1 MPEGHPGSRSTTRRA
16 FAASCAGLL
25 GATLLAV
32 PALASEAGVSA
43 ESALRGMSLEQKI
56 GQLFVVSV
64 YGKSAG
70 EANENNQEMYGV
82 ATPAEVVR
90 KHHVGGV
97 IYFNNDDADNVDG
110 PAQLARLSNGLQR
123 AALSSGAHVPLI
135 VSIDQEGGQT
145 TRISAPAT
153 EYPSSMALGAGRSAE
168 DAKKLA
174 QINGREL
181 RAMGINQNF
190 APVADVNSNP
200 LNPVIGTRSFS
211 SRPGL
216 SSELVAAE
224 VHGYQDAGRRTET
237 VSTSAKHFP
246 GHGDAATD
254 SHTGLPIINRT
265 EADWR
270 EIDLPPFQAAIAEGA
285 DSIMSAHIAM
295 PSLDPSGAPA
305 TLSKPIMTGLLR
317 EELGY
322 NGVVVTDALRMDAI
336 RKLYPDAEAPVLAIE
351 AGVDQM
357 LLPPDFGAAVKG
369 VSDAVHSGRLT
380 EDRIDQS
387 VLRILKLKFKRGIL
401 AKPLVDERA
410 VGKIVGSKAHR
421 DTIAK
426 ISAKTTT
433 VLRDDA
439 GLLPL
444 KKPGKVLVTGWTKAD
459 FPGYPAD
466 PVTSLAG
473 ALHGTA
479 VPTGENPAQTDVDK
493 AVAAAKGADT
503 VVVLANG
510 LRTSPAQVSLLK
522 SIQATGKPVVA
533 VSIQEP
539 YDPAFA
545 DAATWVATYDWR
557 DVSMSTLAGVLR
569 GKLSPTG
576 KLPVDLPAADD
587 PAKILYPFGHGLRW

>member
-1 MPEGHPGSRSTTRRA
+1 ML
-16 FAASCAGLL
+16 AAAGPASAA
-25 GATLLAV
+25 GAQSEI
-32 PALASEAGVSA
+32 ALAEK
-43 ESALRGMSLEQKI
+43 ALRGLTLEQKI
-56 GQLFVVSV
+56 GQLFVVTV
-64 YGKSAG
+64 YGKSAND
-70 EANENNQEMYGV
+70 AHPMNQQMYGV

-90 KHHVGGV
+90 EHQVGGV
-97 IYFNNDDADNVDG
+97 IYFNNDDADNVDD
-110 PAQLARLSNGLQR
+110 PAQLARFFNGLQR
-123 AALSSGAHVPLI
+123 AALSSGAHLPLI
-135 VSIDQEGGQT
+135 TSIDQEGGQT

-153 EYPSSMALGAGRSAE
+153 EYPSSMALGSTRSAE
-168 DAKKLA
+168 NAEKIA
-174 QINGREL
+174 AINAREL

-211 SRPGL
+211 SEPGL
-216 SSELVAAE
+216 ASELVAAE
-224 VHGYQDAGRRTET
+224 VHGYQDSGKRTET

-254 SHTGLPIINRT
+254 SHTGLPIINRS

-270 EIDLPPFQAAIAEGA
+270 KIDLPPFQAAMAEGA
-285 DSIMSAHIAM
+285 DSIMSAHISM

-322 NGVVVTDALRMDAI
+322 DGVVVTDALRMDAI

-357 LLPPDFGAAVKG
+357 LLPPDFTAAVKG
-369 VSDAVHSGRLT
+369 VSDAVAGGRLT
-380 EDRIDQS
+380 EERIDQS
-387 VLRILKLKFKRGIL
+387 VLRVLKLKAKRGIL

-410 VGKIVGSKAHR
+410 VGKIVGSKKHR
-421 DTIAK
+421 EAVARITDQA
-426 ISAKTTT
+426 TT
-433 VLRDDA
+433 VLRNDA

-444 KKPGKVLVTGWTKAD
+444 KKPGKVLVAGWDKAD

-466 PVTSLAG
+466 PVTSLAKE
-473 ALHGTA
+473 LRGTA
-479 VPTGENPAQTDVDK
+479 RPTGENPGEADIAG
-493 AVAAAKGADT
+493 AVEAAKGADT

-522 SIQATGKPVVA
+522 SLQATGKPVVA
-533 VSIQEP
+533 VSLQEP

-545 DAATWVATYDWR
+545 DAPTWVATYDWR
-557 DVSMSTLAGVLR
+557 DVSMSALAKVLR
-569 GKLSPTG
+569 GKLSPSG
-576 KLPVDLPAADD
+576 ELPVDIPAADD
-587 PAKILYPFGHGLRW
+587 PAKILFPFGHGLTW